1 MTPIDRILNLMEQN
15 NVTAAT
21 LTKEIPLTNGVISQ
35 WKRGKQNPSTDSIIK
50 IANYFHVTTDYI
62 LLGKQNLKT
71 GDGYLKEIN
80 ERITNL
86 LSSNSAFSQ
95 KDLANYIGKQPST
108 LSNWLLKDRE
118 IPSSYLIPICEYLNV
133 SLNYLL
139 TGSEIESSNVTTS
152 ASDQEWLDLIHQLP
166 EDVQREYKAEIK
178 GYVKAL
184 NKESGEMPG
193 KSLARVVPKQYT

>member
-118 IPSSYLIPICEYLNV
+118 IPSSYLISICEYLNV

-178 GYVKAL
+178 GYIKAL

-193 KSLARVVPKQYT
+193 KSLA

>member
-133 SLNYLL
+133 SLNYFL

-193 KSLARVVPKQYT
+193 KSLA

>member
-152 ASDQEWLDLIHQLP
+152 TSDQEWLDLIHQLP

-193 KSLARVVPKQYT
+193 KSLA

>member
-95 KDLANYIGKQPST
+95 KDLANYIRKQPST

-193 KSLARVVPKQYT
+193 KSLA

>member
-193 KSLARVVPKQYT
+193 KSLP

>member
-118 IPSSYLIPICEYLNV
+118 IPSSYLIPICEYLNI

-193 KSLARVVPKQYT
+193 KSLA

>member
-1 MTPIDRILNLMEQN
+1 M
-15 NVTAAT
+15 
-21 LTKEIPLTNGVISQ
+21 
-35 WKRGKQNPSTDSIIK
+35 
-50 IANYFHVTTDYI
+50 
-62 LLGKQNLKT
+62 
-71 GDGYLKEIN
+71 KEIN

-118 IPSSYLIPICEYLNV
+118 IPSSCLIPICEYFNV

-139 TGSEIESSNVTTS
+139 TGSEIESSNATTS
-152 ASDQEWLDLIHQLP
+152 VTDQEWLDLIHQLP

-184 NKESGEMPG
+184 NKESGVMRG
-193 KSLARVVPKQYT
+193 KALA

>member
-1 MTPIDRILNLMEQN
+1 MGQLTPIDRILNLMEQN

-50 IANYFHVTTDYI
+50 IANCFHVTTDYI

-193 KSLARVVPKQYT
+193 KSLA

>member
-178 GYVKAL
+178 GYVKHL
-184 NKESGEMPG
+184 IKNPEKCRENH
-193 KSLARVVPKQYT
+193 

>member
-178 GYVKAL
+178 GY
-184 NKESGEMPG
+184 G
-193 KSLARVVPKQYT
+193 KST

>member
-1 MTPIDRILNLMEQN
+1 VGQLTPIDRILNLMEQN

-193 KSLARVVPKQYT
+193 KSLA

>member
-152 ASDQEWLDLIHQLP
+152 ASDKEWLDLIHQLP

-193 KSLARVVPKQYT
+193 KSLA

>member
-1 MTPIDRILNLMEQN
+1 MGQLTPIDRILNLMEQN

-166 EDVQREYKAEIK
+166 EDVQQEYKAEIR
-178 GYVKAL
+178 GYVKAV
-184 NKESGEMPG
+184 NKKISK
-193 KSLARVVPKQYT
+193 KSLA

>member
-1 MTPIDRILNLMEQN
+1 MGQLTPIDRILNLMEQN

-152 ASDQEWLDLIHQLP
+152 TSDQEWLDLIHQLP

-178 GYVKAL
+178 GYIKAL

-193 KSLARVVPKQYT
+193 KSLA

>member
-139 TGSEIESSNVTTS
+139 TGSEIESSSVTTS

-193 KSLARVVPKQYT
+193 KSLA

>member
-1 MTPIDRILNLMEQN
+1 MEN
-15 NVTAAT
+15 NQV
-21 LTKEIPLTNGVISQ
+21 
-35 WKRGKQNPSTDSIIK
+35 
-50 IANYFHVTTDYI
+50 H
-62 LLGKQNLKT
+62 
-71 GDGYLKEIN
+71 
-80 ERITNL
+80 
-86 LSSNSAFSQ
+86 
-95 KDLANYIGKQPST
+95 

-184 NKESGEMPG
+184 NKESE
-193 KSLARVVPKQYT
+193 KCRENH

>member
-193 KSLARVVPKQYT
+193 KSLA

>member
-95 KDLANYIGKQPST
+95 KDLANYIGKQQST

-193 KSLARVVPKQYT
+193 KSLA

>member
-1 MTPIDRILNLMEQN
+1 M
-15 NVTAAT
+15 
-21 LTKEIPLTNGVISQ
+21 K
-35 WKRGKQNPSTDSIIK
+35 K
-50 IANYFHVTTDYI
+50 
-62 LLGKQNLKT
+62 
-71 GDGYLKEIN
+71 IN

-86 LSSNSAFSQ
+86 LSSNPAFSQ

-118 IPSSYLIPICEYLNV
+118 IPSSCLIPICEYLNV

-139 TGSEIESSNVTTS
+139 TGSEIESSNATTS

-184 NKESGEMPG
+184 NKESGEMSG
-193 KSLARVVPKQYT
+193 KSLA

>member
-1 MTPIDRILNLMEQN
+1 LTPIDRILNLMEQN

-193 KSLARVVPKQYT
+193 KSLA

>member
-71 GDGYLKEIN
+71 GDCYLKEIN

-178 GYVKAL
+178 GYIKAL

-193 KSLARVVPKQYT
+193 KSLA

>member
-178 GYVKAL
+178 GYIKAL

-193 KSLARVVPKQYT
+193 KSLA

>member
-166 EDVQREYKAEIK
+166 EDVQREYKAELTV
-178 GYVKAL
+178 YVKAL

-193 KSLARVVPKQYT
+193 KSLA

>member
-1 MTPIDRILNLMEQN
+1 MGQLTPIDRILNLMEQN

-178 GYVKAL
+178 GYIKAL

-193 KSLARVVPKQYT
+193 KSLA

>member
-21 LTKEIPLTNGVISQ
+21 LTKEIPLTIGVISQ

-193 KSLARVVPKQYT
+193 KSLA